1 MINNWFST
9 FYKKN
14 IGVKRIALTFT
25 MLIAGFTGFSQD
37 AQFTQ
42 FYASPL
48 YLAPSYAGGIPGQR
62 VVANYRNQWS
72 MIPGTF
78 QTYSLSYDHNFIN
91 FKSGLGLLL
100 LSDIAGD
107 GKMGK
112 TMAGLMYSYDITPH
126 PDFHIRPGIG
136 FYYVQ
141 QSIDYTRLIFGD
153 QLTSDPMP
161 PSSIQPPGVG
171 AIREIDVSTSVLGY
185 SDNLWLGATWDHML
199 RPKQTFY
206 NDEDARTPFKISVYG
221 GARFVLKGF
230 IMRPVEES
238 ITTAFNLKFMGDYK
252 QLDLGLYWYHQ
263 PFLFGAWYRGIPLV
277 KEYPGTDAVAFLFG
291 YKHDQY
297 SFAYSYDFTL
307 SRLGFGS
314 GGSHELAVSFT
325 FKVKTKKR
333 YRALPCPAF

>member
-1 MINNWFST
+1 MK
-9 FYKKN
+9 YL
-14 IGVKRIALTFT
+14 KRLVTISFLCLLNLA
-25 MLIAGFTGFSQD
+25 AFSQD
-37 AQFTQ
+37 PQFTQ

-78 QTYSLSYDHNFIN
+78 QTYSVSYDHNFIS
-91 FKSGLGLLL
+91 FKSGLGLLFIG
-100 LSDIAGD
+100 DIAGD
-107 GKMGK
+107 GKLGS
-112 TMAGLMYSYDITPH
+112 TMAGIMYSYDITPH

-161 PSSIQPPGVG
+161 PSSIQPPGNPAV
-171 AIREIDVSTSVLGY
+171 RDIDVSTSILGY

-199 RPKQTFY
+199 RPERTFY
-206 NDEDARTPFKISVYG
+206 GDDARTPFKVSVYG

-230 IMRPVEES
+230 IMRPIEES
-238 ITTAFNLKFMGDYK
+238 ITTAFNLKFQDQSK
-252 QLDLGLYWYHQ
+252 QLDLGVYWYRQ
-263 PFLFGAWYRGIPLV
+263 PFLFGTWYRGIPLV

-291 YKHDQY
+291 YRHQQL

-314 GGSHELAVSFT
+314 GGSHEIAVSFT
-325 FKVKTKKR
+325 FSVKTKKR
-333 YRALPCPAF
+333 YRAIPCPTF